1 MTHTLY
7 LSRFAAIL
15 LVPVLV
21 LMIVYLVVFGRALQQ
36 DENHL
41 GVALALPRLMLGAD
55 AVPIDKAKFLSKDA
69 SHFVKAM
76 ERLGFVY
83 TDQEGAG
90 YIFQKNGRTYM
101 SGSRMYSSHYMIF
114 TYPGKF

>member
-1 MTHTLY
+1 MRN
-7 LSRFAAIL
+7 LSKFAVVV

-21 LMIVYLVVFGRALQQ
+21 LVIAYLVVFGRALQQ

-41 GVALALPRLMLGAD
+41 GVALALPRLMLGSD

-76 ERLGFVY
+76 ERQGFVY

-90 YIFQKNGRTYM
+90 YEFQKNGRTYM
-101 SGSRMYSSHYMIF
+101 SISRMYSSHFMIF
-114 TYPGKF
+114 SYPGKF